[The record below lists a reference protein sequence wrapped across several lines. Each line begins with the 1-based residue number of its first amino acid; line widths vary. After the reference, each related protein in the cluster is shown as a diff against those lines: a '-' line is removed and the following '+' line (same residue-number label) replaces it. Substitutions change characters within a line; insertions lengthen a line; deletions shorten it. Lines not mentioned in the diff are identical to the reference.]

1 MKKIACG
8 LGILIIVAFVSA
20 SMAQPAQPKPAPPSP
35 PTERLARFMGVIEKI
50 DEAAK
55 TVEVKGK
62 KSEPLIFIT
71 DEKTQ
76 ITLRDKEA
84 SFGELKKGLYV
95 VVDYKLEGTKR
106 IAAAITEGVPRARR
120 R

>member
-8 LGILIIVAFVSA
+8 LGVLIIVAFVSS
-20 SMAQPAQPKPAPPSP
+20 SMAQPKPATTSP
-35 PTERLARFMGVIEKI
+35 PTERLARFMGAIEKI

-55 TVEVKGK
+55 TIEVRARKP
-62 KSEPLIFIT
+62 EPVIFFT

-76 ITLRDKEA
+76 FMISNNEA
-84 SFGELKKGLYV
+84 SFGDLKIGLYV
-95 VVDYKLEGTKR
+95 VVEYRQEGTKR
-106 IAAAITEGVPRARR
+106 IAAAITEGVPRVRR